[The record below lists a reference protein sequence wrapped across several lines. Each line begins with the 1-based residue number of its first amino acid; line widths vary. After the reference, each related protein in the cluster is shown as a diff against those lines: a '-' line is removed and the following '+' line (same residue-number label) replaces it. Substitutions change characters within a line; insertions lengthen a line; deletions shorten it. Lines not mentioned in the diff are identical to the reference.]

1 MFKKEICYPIT
12 ALSLLSLGGWMFHI
26 RIHPPSAEATINWL
40 PTIIGFIT
48 TFVLPFMFS
57 FASTARWAFLITI
70 IAIVGGTI
78 TMADYSFD
86 NPPQTITL
94 LTILLETTLGDI
106 IILFAKLPIALSILQ
121 YWRKQEKIA
130 S

>member
-26 RIHPPSAEATINWL
+26 RIHPPSEQAINWL
-40 PTIIGFIT
+40 PIIIGFVT

-57 FASTARWAFLITI
+57 YASTARWAFLITI
-70 IAIVGGTI
+70 IAIIGGTI
-78 TMADYSFD
+78 TMTDYSID
-86 NPPQTITL
+86 HPPQTITF

-106 IILFAKLPIALSILQ
+106 IILFAKLPLALSILQ
-121 YWRKQEKIA
+121 YWRKQDKKA